1 MLTLADIFLM
11 KNKVTKKKQKKNVRE
26 ITEQQL
32 KEELFPAVEPSYG
45 NSLNEA
51 WDELVKKDKNRLL
64 GCGG

>member
-1 MLTLADIFLM
+1 M

-32 KEELFPAVEPSYG
+32 KEELFPSVEPSYG

>member
-1 MLTLADIFLM
+1 M
-11 KNKVTKKKQKKNVRE
+11 KNKVTKKKQKKNVSVV
-26 ITEQQL
+26 TEPQVVV
-32 KEELFPAVEPSYG
+32 ELYPNIEPSYG